1 MASPQREL
9 DQIANLGE
17 RGWRDNGA
25 AARVLE
31 ILGSLRQSGLI
42 GPDTILE
49 DMRSRGFSRADLAR
63 LKMLIRKTPAAET
76 PTAVKHV

>member
-9 DQIANLGE
+9 DQVANLGQ
-17 RGWRDNGA
+17 RGWRDDDS

-31 ILGSLRQSGLI
+31 ILAGLRQGGLI
-42 GPDTILE
+42 GPDAILE

-63 LKMLIRKTPAAET
+63 LRLLIRKTPAEAPT
-76 PTAVKHV
+76 PR